1 MHRAALAVLAAAT
14 AVALAAC
21 GTSSTGSTGSTP
33 IDGATGAGQ
42 STSTAPVGNPTD
54 ADRKVLDG
62 ITVSDTA
69 AGKEPTITLTKPPVK
84 VSATTVK
91 VLKEGSGATS
101 KAGDRVGVFQVLVHG
116 GTGKVLDT
124 SYGQGDPASFTLA
137 GQDVIPGLVRALTG
151 AAKGSRILFV
161 IPPAEAFGATG
172 RSEAGIGPQ
181 DNLVVVAD
189 IMDVT
194 TPKPVLSE
202 AQGTPVT
209 PPAGLPTVVF
219 SGGKPT
225 ITVPQADPPT
235 STVVQP
241 LITGSGAKVAA
252 GQQLTVNY
260 HGVIWKD
267 GTVFDSSWDRGS
279 AATFQIGVG
288 GLIKAWDNHLVGQSV
303 GSRLLLIVPPADGY
317 GAAGSPPKISG
328 TDTLVFVVDILGAE

>member
-1 MHRAALAVLAAAT
+1 VRKAVLSVLSAAT

-21 GTSSTGSTGSTP
+21 GASSTGS
-33 IDGATGAGQ
+33 
-42 STSTAPVGNPTD
+42 STSPTDGPSGSSPSAGPSGQASQPTD
-54 ADRKVLDG
+54 ADRSALEG

-69 AGKEPTITLTKPPVK
+69 AGEEPKITLTKSPVT
-84 VSATTVK
+84 VSTTTVK
-91 VLKEGSGATS
+91 VLKEGTGTAS
-101 KAGDRVGVFQVLVHG
+101 KAGDQVAVFQVLVHG

-124 SYGQGDPASFTLA
+124 SYGQSTPASFTLA

-161 IPPAEAFGATG
+161 IPPVEAFGSAG
-172 RSEAGIGPQ
+172 LSEAGIGPK

-202 AQGTPVT
+202 AQGTVVT
-209 PPAGLPTVVF
+209 PPAGLPTVAF
-219 SGGKPT
+219 NAGKPT
-225 ITVPQADPPT
+225 VTIPKADPPT
-235 STVVQP
+235 STVTQP
-241 LITGSGAKVAA
+241 LITGTGAKVTA
-252 GQQLTVNY
+252 GQRLTVNY

-267 GTVFDSSWDRGS
+267 GSVFDSSWDRGS

-288 GLIKAWDNHLVGQSV
+288 GLIKAWDDNLVGQTV

-317 GAAGSPPKISG
+317 GSAGRPPAISG
-328 TDTLVFVVDILGAE
+328 TDTLVFVIDILGAE